1 MKEGQVKERFKFFSE
16 LFRMKQWVKNAFIF
30 FPLLFS
36 GLFFEPEALIST
48 VIAFAGFCF
57 VSSGLYILNDFLD
70 REKDRLH
77 PKKSQRP
84 LARLNINPGYIA
96 ILIVA
101 LVIPG
106 LWVCWLS
113 NLNVLIIALIYIA
126 IHMVYNF
133 YTKRIVLLDVIFIAA
148 GFQIRIW
155 AGALASHIDPSV
167 WLQLCVFLLAL
178 FLGFTKRRYEI
189 SALKDKASEHRRVLS
204 HYTSYLLDQI
214 IIICSTLA
222 IVFYGLYTISFD
234 VVHRAGNQNMV
245 YSVVFVIYGIFRY
258 LYLVHV
264 KKLGDE
270 PGEILATDK
279 PLLINVLL
287 WILYIGIM
295 LYR

>member
-1 MKEGQVKERFKFFSE
+1 MD
-16 LFRMKQWVKNAFIF
+16 LFRAKQWVKNAFIF

-36 GLFFEPEALIST
+36 GLFFEPEALISC
-48 VIAFAGFCF
+48 VIAFAGFCS
-57 VSSGLYILNDFLD
+57 VSSGLYVFNDFLD
-70 REKDRLH
+70 RDKDRLH
-77 PKKSQRP
+77 PKKSHRP
-84 LARLNINPGYIA
+84 LARLNINPSFIA
-96 ILIVA
+96 VLIGSLIIA
-101 LVIPG
+101 G
-106 LWVCWLS
+106 LWICWLAGPS
-113 NLNVLIIALIYIA
+113 VLVIALIYIA
-126 IHMVYNF
+126 IHIIYNF

-155 AGALASHIDPSV
+155 AGALASHVDPSV

-189 SALKDKASEHRRVLS
+189 SALKDKAAEHRRVLS

-234 VVHRAGNQNMV
+234 ITHRIGSQNMV
-245 YSVVFVIYGIFRY
+245 YSVIFVIYGIFRY

-287 WILYIGIM
+287 WILYVGIM
-295 LYR
+295 LYH